1 MMDGAR
7 GRGRCAVLKFV
18 SGTLIIIG
26 HYYIATCK

>member
-7 GRGRCAVLKFV
+7 GRGRCAVFH